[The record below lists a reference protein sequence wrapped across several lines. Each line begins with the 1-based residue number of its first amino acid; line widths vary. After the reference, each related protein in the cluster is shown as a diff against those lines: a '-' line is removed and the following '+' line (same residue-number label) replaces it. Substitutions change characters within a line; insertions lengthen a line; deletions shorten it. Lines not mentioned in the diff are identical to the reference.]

1 MRCTAQNWN
10 QISTRQQHSLMQNHS
25 HPARSHSLRHQT
37 LGSCG
42 CCSHPAFTTTRPLP
56 CPGPTSQG
64 QTAPPVPSSPFSLRH
79 SRVVQTPGNATRWIR
94 AQTKLLLAS
103 CDNTTGLWIPCS
115 IGWKQQRGTARLVLK
130 AEVLSQTTYHL
141 KNLLCSSDMCYF
153 PIIRN

>member
-1 MRCTAQNWN
+1 MHGTELESDFYKATTLPNTKPLTPSQVAQPATPNSRLLWLLLTPSLHHHSPTALP
-10 QISTRQQHSLMQNHS
+10 RAYKAKGRPP
-25 HPARSHSLRHQT
+25 PA
-37 LGSCG
+37 
-42 CCSHPAFTTTRPLP
+42 
-56 CPGPTSQG
+56 
-64 QTAPPVPSSPFSLRH
+64 PSSPFSLQH
-79 SRVVQTPGNATRWIR
+79 SWVVQTPGNATRWIR

-103 CDNTTGLWIPCS
+103 CNNTTGLWIPCS